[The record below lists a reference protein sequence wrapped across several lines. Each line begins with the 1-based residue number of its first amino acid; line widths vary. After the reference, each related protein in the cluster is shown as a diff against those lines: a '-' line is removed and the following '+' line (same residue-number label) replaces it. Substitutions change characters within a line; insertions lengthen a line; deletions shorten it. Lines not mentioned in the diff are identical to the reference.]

1 MKKVYLRLYDYG
13 HDILF
18 TIADN
23 ETKRS
28 IHGVVELKPKEGI
41 KSWTISPNH
50 GFSRD
55 TEMYSD
61 RTRIM

>member
-1 MKKVYLRLYDYG
+1 MKKVYLRLYDYSG
-13 HDILF
+13 SILF

-23 ETKRS
+23 ETKRPVS
-28 IHGVVELKPKEGI
+28 GVVELKPKEGI

-50 GFSRD
+50 GFSRE

>member
-1 MKKVYLRLYDYG
+1 MKKVYLRLYVYG
-13 HDILF
+13 HDVLF

-28 IHGVVELKPKEGI
+28 THGVVELKPKKGI
-41 KSWTISPNH
+41 KSWGYQINQ
-50 GFSRD
+50 GFNIEID
-55 TEMYSD
+55 TFSE